1 MKSDLFQRKVANM
14 EKARQTAS
22 TIKKQH
28 QKTQDESRAATIHDR
43 NSNIDEN
50 EIISAK
56 QESNHLLQLAL
67 K

>member
-1 MKSDLFQRKVANM
+1 M

-28 QKTQDESRAATIHDR
+28 RRTQDESRAAAIHDR

-50 EIISAK
+50 EIITAK